1 MSSEV
6 PVCCLGLLIGGGS
19 WLRHGILEKEA
30 WGQGGGWRG
39 ALCFCEGL
47 EGTGVSD
54 QRLRGVDSVLSVHG
68 GWTKVQQVGLELG
81 FGKNLWVSRGPL

>member
-1 MSSEV
+1 MESWRKK
-6 PVCCLGLLIGGGS
+6 LGVRVAGG
-19 WLRHGILEKEA
+19 
-30 WGQGGGWRG
+30 G

-54 QRLRGVDSVLSVHG
+54 KRLRGVDSVLSVHG